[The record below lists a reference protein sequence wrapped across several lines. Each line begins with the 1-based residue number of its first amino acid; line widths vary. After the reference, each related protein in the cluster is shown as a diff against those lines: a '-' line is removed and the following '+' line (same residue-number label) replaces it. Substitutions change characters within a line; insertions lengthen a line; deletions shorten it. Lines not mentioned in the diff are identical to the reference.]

1 MSSVSSHDGSDKD
14 SLRHKGNSDGL
25 PSRYASLRKTDLLD
39 AMETFKNR
47 DTDSWSVAA
56 TIDDQESV
64 ISMQGVTL
72 ASSSTTTLDTIHNV
86 SNDDDSLSGRIL
98 VTSLGKDNCIT
109 ISNTSSNNNN
119 GNNHSNS
126 NSNSNNNGNN
136 NSNDTNASQ
145 SSINHSDLV
154 SQKDEHM
161 IQPLALETL
170 RDLADHNSITTG
182 GDDDDKQSRSN
193 AAEFGDDGTR
203 SAATDFDDSDSGDND
218 SGHGTGSRGG
228 NDNDDDNSNHDH
240 LRLGITGE
248 GQNSHPSQ
256 QERSSRHH
264 RRQRQH
270 HDVVN
275 DSIAAPPQPQPSFT
289 PVAKSYVELLEE
301 NDILQ
306 TQIHNLRITQ
316 KHQAKVIDNL
326 RSLTECTEKVFDKA
340 INLCQLTPD
349 EQQHLIKVSQ
359 IQQDSNQQHGRQLQL
374 RSDGSQQQEHEQE
387 RQQHE
392 STLEQQLQQHQH
404 HHPHHHSEEGSSC
417 AGFSDP
423 TETTT
428 PIVYAHTITELLSQ
442 LSLRV
447 HQFVVATVDMPWQL
461 LLEQHLFAAITDAYL
476 MALPF
481 GTDNQQL
488 LNTAYRD
495 QLRRFQ
501 STLGSSF
508 AKWYRRQTV
517 QSLSLNP
524 ATKEYLEHMK
534 EQLSLQLVEV
544 LNKREMQKAGQPP
557 KVDHDAWSDVL
568 HWCRNLSLEIH
579 GGDADVIVQPI
590 TTGIDFDAD
599 IMTKVV
605 ADDQLERYTI
615 SNDTSVPS
623 HSTPNDDASDSVTT
637 MGKVKFVIS
646 PLFIDEDDRVLLTAR
661 VLLE

>member
-1 MSSVSSHDGSDKD
+1 
-14 SLRHKGNSDGL
+14 
-25 PSRYASLRKTDLLD
+25 
-39 AMETFKNR
+39 METFKNR

-64 ISMQGVTL
+64 IT
-72 ASSSTTTLDTIHNV
+72 
-86 SNDDDSLSGRIL
+86 
-98 VTSLGKDNCIT
+98 KDNCIT
-109 ISNTSSNNNN
+109 TSNSNNDNR
-119 GNNHSNS
+119 NHSN
-126 NSNSNNNGNN
+126 NSNSNNN
-136 NSNDTNASQ
+136 NASDNP
-145 SSINHSDLV
+145 IDHSELL
-154 SQKDEHM
+154 SQKGEHV

-170 RDLADHNSITTG
+170 RDLDDHNSTTTG

-218 SGHGTGSRGG
+218 SGHGSGSRGG
-228 NDNDDDNSNHDH
+228 NDNDDDSSNHDH
-240 LRLGITGE
+240 LRQGVIDE
-248 GQNSHPSQ
+248 GRNSHPSQ

-326 RSLTECTEKVFDKA
+326 RSLTDCSEKVFDKA
-340 INLCQLTPD
+340 INLCQLTSD

-359 IQQDSNQQHGRQLQL
+359 TQQDSNQQQEQQHQL
-374 RSDGSQQQEHEQE
+374 RPVDSQQQELEQE
-387 RQQHE
+387 HHHE
-392 STLEQQLQQHQH
+392 NTLEQQQQHRHPDH
-404 HHPHHHSEEGSSC
+404 HLAEDSSC
-417 AGFSDP
+417 TSFGDP
-423 TETTT
+423 AETTT
-428 PIVYAHTITELLSQ
+428 SIVYAHTITELLSQ

-447 HQFVVATVDMPWQL
+447 HQFVVATVDMHWQL
-461 LLEQHLFAAITDAYL
+461 LLEQHLFTTITDAYL

-481 GTDNQQL
+481 GTDHQQL

-544 LNKREMQKAGQPP
+544 LNKQEMKKAGQPS

-590 TTGIDFDAD
+590 TTGIDYDAD

-615 SNDTSVPS
+615 SSDTAVPS
-623 HSTPNDDASDSVTT
+623 HSKPKDDADDSVTT
-637 MGKVKFVIS
+637 TGKVKFVIS